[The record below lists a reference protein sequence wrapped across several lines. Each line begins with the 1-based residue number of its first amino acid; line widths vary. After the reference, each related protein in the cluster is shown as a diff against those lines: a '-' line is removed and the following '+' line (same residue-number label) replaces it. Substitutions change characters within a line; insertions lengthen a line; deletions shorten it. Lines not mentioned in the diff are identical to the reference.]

1 MVSLSES
8 IKRYV
13 ELYDFDESVALVADS
28 ALVTLHIC
36 ARFAFIEC
44 SPPAKLTGISF
55 QISYFLQFLHM
66 GWALHFS
73 KL

>member
-28 ALVTLHIC
+28 ALVTLHIG

-44 SPPAKLTGISF
+44 SPPAKLTGFSF
-55 QISYFLQFLHM
+55 
-66 GWALHFS
+66 
-73 KL
+73 